1 MIFCYTLEVCLVIWM
16 QYKSVC
22 ENLNCDLNWNLAM
35 KFNSSWFFFV
45 WLLSFKMSTLKSPIM
60 MIGQCSGECWIKVWK
75 LFRNVK
81 NEHEWAS
88 YTHTICII
96 FHVLILKVG
105 IICSEPSLVIV
116 LSSTTSLLHEKG
128 GQKVGK
134 VPHVHPLFH
143 FQEGIEPKAFPMF
156 MHCSICPIHHLCHV
170 LDPPTTFHGFIH
182 CPIFSPTSSN
192 WFFTIKFISKVG
204 PTCPRV
210 HSLSNYLRSFTT
222 LFCKEFGSTSMSSSI
237 VWLLLSYFSVLL
249 KNILDNFTHH

>member
-16 QYKSVC
+16 QYKLVC

-116 LSSTTSLLHEKG
+116 L
-128 GQKVGK
+128 
-134 VPHVHPLFH
+134 
-143 FQEGIEPKAFPMF
+143 
-156 MHCSICPIHHLCHV
+156 
-170 LDPPTTFHGFIH
+170 
-182 CPIFSPTSSN
+182 
-192 WFFTIKFISKVG
+192 
-204 PTCPRV
+204 
-210 HSLSNYLRSFTT
+210 
-222 LFCKEFGSTSMSSSI
+222 KEFKCMCMSYIIINPWPWWIEIYEYFNEFINLCTFVDAFCIFVSI
-237 VWLLLSYFSVLL
+237 KHKIWNTWRLWSWLMSL
-249 KNILDNFTHH
+249 